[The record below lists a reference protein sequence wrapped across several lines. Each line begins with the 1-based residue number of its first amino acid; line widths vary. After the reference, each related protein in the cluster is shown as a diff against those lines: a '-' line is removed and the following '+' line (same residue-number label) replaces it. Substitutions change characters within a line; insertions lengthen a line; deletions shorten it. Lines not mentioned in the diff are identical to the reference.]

1 MLGDLLKKEETGGMF
16 VCTDVQ
22 TDRERAEQGE
32 VCPTGPIIGDRMRQ
46 PEAEA
51 LAYEQRIVLPRIE
64 GIDLRR
70 ARSLGE
76 GTRRVLRLRV
86 TEMSVADSINSSHED
101 EKVHDFAG
109 DRREQGGAI
118 TVRFVLP
125 KGAYATTVLSSV
137 FQVIDAVREELEE

>member
-1 MLGDLLKKEETGGMF
+1 MF

-22 TDRERAEQGE
+22 TDRERAAQGE

-51 LAYEQRIVLPRIE
+51 LAYEQRIVGPRIE
-64 GIDLRR
+64 GIDLKR

-86 TEMSVADSINSSHED
+86 TEMSVDQSVKSSHELD
-101 EKVHDFAG
+101 G
-109 DRREQGGAI
+109 GLREQQGAI

-137 FQVIDAVREELEE
+137 FEVIDSARELSAERDIRDLEEE